1 MTNMKYEFVEGDERV
16 VAPGVVVKRIR
27 ALVAISATFFAPA
40 VAPGDMGGY
49 VQSEANLMVYG
60 GAWVYGDAK
69 VYGDARVYGN
79 AQVSG
84 DARVYGDG
92 LVFWA
97 SKVGT
102 ENGTLTAYSAKGDAI
117 LVTRGCFL
125 GTAAEFLAKSAKEHD
140 ERTHREYGL
149 LLEVAKSRIDAARAS
164 TPRPIGDQP

>member
-1 MTNMKYEFVEGDERV
+1 MSYQAIYDAVRSQISGGDIGAAVESVLRAENIGHYATMAAES
-16 VAPGVVVKRIR
+16 IR
-27 ALVAISATFFAPA
+27 AAAGEYDRPSVLFRPRIYVD
-40 VAPGDMGGY
+40 GDKWC
-49 VQSEANLMVYG
+49 AL
-60 GAWVYGDAK
+60 
-69 VYGDARVYGN
+69 
-79 AQVSG
+79 
-84 DARVYGDG
+84 YGDG

>member
-27 ALVAISATFFAPA
+27 ALVAISAGFFAPA

-69 VYGDARVYGN
+69 VY
-79 AQVSG
+79 G

>member
-1 MTNMKYEFVEGDERV
+1 MSSKHT
-16 VAPGVVVKRIR
+16 
-27 ALVAISATFFAPA
+27 
-40 VAPGDMGGY
+40 
-49 VQSEANLMVYG
+49 Q
-60 GAWVYGDAK
+60 
-69 VYGDARVYGN
+69 
-79 AQVSG
+79 
-84 DARVYGDG
+84 GDG

>member
-49 VQSEANLMVYG
+49 VQSEANLMVSG
-60 GAWVYGDAK
+60 DAWVYG
-69 VYGDARVYGN
+69 N
-79 AQVSG
+79 
-84 DARVYGDG
+84 G

>member
-27 ALVAISATFFAPA
+27 ALVAISAGFFAPA

-49 VQSEANLMVYG
+49 VESEANLM
-60 GAWVYGDAK
+60 
-69 VYGDARVYGN
+69 
-79 AQVSG
+79 VSG